1 MVFGEDVTEG
11 IVDKGCVEFDDVFV
25 SVEEDLHDGIGVVD
39 VDKEGK
45 EVWREGDVHEDV
57 VVVE

>member
-11 IVDKGCVEFDDVFV
+11 IVDKGCVELDDVFV
-25 SVEEDLHDGIGVVD
+25 SVEEDGYDGMGVVE

-45 EVWREGDVHEDV
+45 EVWREEDVPEDV